1 MKVILKESV
10 ENLGTVGDVVSVKD
24 GYARNFLVPR
34 GLAMLA
40 DPRNVKALEHQKKAL
55 EKKRLRE
62 VSKAEE
68 LAAALAG
75 TRLVF
80 RRKASEQEQLF
91 GSVTHLDIEEALTQK
106 GFSVSRKQV
115 AMDHP
120 IKALGEFAVALK
132 LPGSVKAKV
141 TVVVEKEGEE

>member
-24 GYARNFLVPR
+24 GYGRNYLVPR
-34 GLAMLA
+34 GLAILA
-40 DPRNVKALEHQKKAL
+40 DPRNVKAVEHQKKAL

-91 GSVTHLDIEEALTQK
+91 GSVTHIDIEAALAEK

-115 AMDHP
+115 ALEQP
-120 IKALGEFAVALK
+120 IKALGEFSVTLK
-132 LPGSVKAKV
+132 LQGSVKAKV
-141 TVVVEKEGEE
+141 TVAVEKEGEA